1 MDGENT
7 QGKGMVCKC
16 PHHKAMPWL
25 LILIG
30 LDFLLGAIGVLP
42 MGIVGIIWPILL
54 IIIGIVKVA
63 RCNCCSK

>member
-1 MDGENT
+1 M

-30 LDFLLGAIGVLP
+30 LDFLLGAMGVVS
-42 MGIVGIIWPILL
+42 MGFVGVTWPILL
-54 IIIGIVKVA
+54 IVVGIVKVV
-63 RCNCCSK
+63 RCNCCAK